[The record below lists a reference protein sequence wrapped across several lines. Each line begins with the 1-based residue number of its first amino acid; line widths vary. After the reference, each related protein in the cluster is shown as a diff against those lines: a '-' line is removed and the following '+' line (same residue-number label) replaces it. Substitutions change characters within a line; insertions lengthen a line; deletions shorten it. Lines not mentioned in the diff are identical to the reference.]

1 MKIYIDPGASGNIL
15 ATVAIGARY
24 LESWE
29 KNALPGWAEYCQ
41 IHGLGLVVFDEE
53 MLEKESVVWKK
64 ANWQKLLIGPVLRE
78 ADIKVKNVCYLDT
91 DILISPL
98 APDVFAGYD
107 EETIALVSQV
117 QGLPQPLHLTLRR
130 LAFLRHTHWD
140 QQYPLD
146 SALFMQPKQIFEFHG
161 APPHD
166 EYVCTGFFVFNV
178 DNHGELLKSWFNKYQ
193 KGVQSLTGGGEE
205 PHLNHELL
213 SWGKLSWLPYEFQ
226 ALWTYEV
233 AWRYPFL
240 FDFGQQNEALVR
252 ECIEAS
258 LYVNHFL
265 HFAGSWHECQMW
277 KIGGFFAD
285 ENKRKEL
292 AAYVQ
297 YLGTPVTGAAR
308 GMIRPLLDC

>member
-1 MKIYIDPGASGNIL
+1 MKIYIEPGASGNIL
-15 ATVAIGARY
+15 STVAIGGAY
-24 LESWE
+24 LDSWE
-29 KNALPGWAEYCQ
+29 SNALPGWLEYCRK
-41 IHGLGLVVFDEE
+41 HGLGLVVFHEE
-53 MLEKESVVWKK
+53 MLEKESGVWKK
-64 ANWQKLLIGPVLRE
+64 ANWQKLLIGFALRE
-78 ADIKVKNVCYLDT
+78 AGVKVKNVCYLDT

-98 APDVFAGYD
+98 APDVFESYD
-107 EETIALVSQV
+107 EETICLVSQV
-117 QGLPQPLHLTLRR
+117 HRLPQPLHQTLRR
-130 LAFLRHTHWD
+130 LAFLRHTHLD
-140 QQYPLD
+140 RQYPLD
-146 SALFMQPKQIFEFHG
+146 SALFMSPKQIFEFHDF
-161 APPHD
+161 PPHD

-178 DNHGELLKSWFNKYQ
+178 NNHGELLKDWFDKYQ
-193 KGVQSLTGGGEE
+193 SGVQSLTGGGEE

-240 FDFGQQNEALVR
+240 FDLGRDNEALVR

-292 AAYVQ
+292 DSYVN
-297 YLGTPVTGAAR
+297 YLCTPVTGVPK
-308 GMIRPLLDC
+308 GMIRP

>member
-1 MKIYIDPGASGNIL
+1 MKVYIEPGASGNTL
-15 ATVAIGARY
+15 ATVAIGGKY
-24 LESWE
+24 LDYWE
-29 KNALPGWAEYCQ
+29 VNALPSWAEYC
-41 IHGLGLVVFDEE
+41 HKHDFGLIVFQQE
-53 MLEKESVVWKK
+53 MLEKESDVWKK
-64 ANWQKLLIGPVLRE
+64 ANWQKLLIGSTIRE
-78 ADIKVKNVCYLDT
+78 AGVKVKNVCYLDT

-98 APDVFAGYD
+98 APDVFDGYN
-107 EETIALVSQV
+107 EETICLVSQV
-117 QGLPQPLHLTLRR
+117 HGLPQPLHQTLRR
-130 LAFLRHTHWD
+130 LAFLRHTHLD
-140 QQYPLD
+140 RNYPLD

-161 APPHD
+161 VPPHD
-166 EYVCTGFFVFNV
+166 EYACTGFFVFNV
-178 DNHGELLKSWFNKYQ
+178 DNHGELLKGWFNKYQ

-240 FDFGQQNEALVR
+240 FDFRQKNELLVR

-285 ENKRKEL
+285 ESKRKEL
-292 AAYVQ
+292 SEYQ
-297 YLGTPVTGAAR
+297 DYLSTPVTGVPK
-308 GMIRPLLDC
+308 GMIRP